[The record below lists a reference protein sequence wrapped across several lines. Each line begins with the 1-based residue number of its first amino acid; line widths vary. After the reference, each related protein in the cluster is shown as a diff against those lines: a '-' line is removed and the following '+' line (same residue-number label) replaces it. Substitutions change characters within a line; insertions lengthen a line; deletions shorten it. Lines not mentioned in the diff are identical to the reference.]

1 MLSGARLQETLFQE
15 IASESEG
22 VWLLAAE
29 LFMKLGEHLGTSI
42 PKTCLGGRGKNLAG
56 REPGTS
62 ATPTTPP
69 NGHGFGEILYGEF
82 WDVGAK
88 SSFFSRP

>member
-1 MLSGARLQETLFQE
+1 
-15 IASESEG
+15 
-22 VWLLAAE
+22 
-29 LFMKLGEHLGTSI
+29 MKAGRATR
-42 PKTCLGGRGKNLAG
+42 PVNTQDMFGGQGKKSPG

-69 NGHGFGEILYGEF
+69 NGHGFGEILYGAF